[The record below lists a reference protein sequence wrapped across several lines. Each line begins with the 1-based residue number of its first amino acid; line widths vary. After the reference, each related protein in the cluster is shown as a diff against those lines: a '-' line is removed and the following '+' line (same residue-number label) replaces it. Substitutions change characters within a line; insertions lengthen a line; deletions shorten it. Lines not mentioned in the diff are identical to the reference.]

1 MAKPKRIYSF
11 RSKQKIHIE
20 QLFVDAPPTLK
31 VLESAWDNL
40 PSDLSL
46 EEREVFFELTSKLV
60 KLNQKMEKTLSSET
74 DMTKN

>member
-11 RSKQKIHIE
+11 QSKQKIHIE
-20 QLFVDAPPTLK
+20 QMFVDAPPTLK

-40 PSDLSL
+40 PSDLSF

-60 KLNQKMEKTLSSET
+60 KLNQKMEKILPSET